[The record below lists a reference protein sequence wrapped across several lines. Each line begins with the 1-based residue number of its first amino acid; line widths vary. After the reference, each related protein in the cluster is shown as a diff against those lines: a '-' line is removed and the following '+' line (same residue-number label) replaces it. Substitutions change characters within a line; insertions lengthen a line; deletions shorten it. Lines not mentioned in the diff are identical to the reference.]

1 MFHRAGRLR
10 LFQCDML
17 IRAGC
22 EVWIEHLNQS
32 EVLTPKH
39 HVLCKS
45 AFALEEVF
53 MNRLPER
60 QAPIALTFLSGEG
73 FVDGIKSA
81 LLNA

>member
-32 EVLTPKH
+32 EVLTPK
-39 HVLCKS
+39 LGGRIC
-45 AFALEEVF
+45 
-53 MNRLPER
+53 P
-60 QAPIALTFLSGEG
+60 APDLDQRVRKIG
-73 FVDGIKSA
+73 
-81 LLNA
+81 